1 MSAELFQHSLVIKAN
16 AGTVERGQKLV
27 AYITGVFAAKDA
39 EKEAMDA
46 RDDDDEITACLIA
59 KIPAEAVKMA
69 AIEDHLI
76 TLPLAANL
84 DISELAFIRRRA
96 NKYGYATA
104 RRISGDHD
112 MNIGGIAVVNG
123 KAVA

>member
-1 MSAELFQHSLVIKAN
+1 MSAELFQYNLVIKAN
-16 AGTVERGQKLV
+16 IGSMERGQKLV

-39 EKEAMDA
+39 EKEAMHA
-46 RDDDDEITACLIA
+46 RDDDDEITARLIA
-59 KIPAEAVKMA
+59 KIPTEAIKMTA
-69 AIEDHLI
+69 VEDQLI

-96 NKYGYATA
+96 NEYGYATA

-123 KAVA
+123 KAAA